1 VWFGVGHVEDFDVV
15 VAQEI
20 SQTLGSQDEVNL
32 SSKFAPYGWIGKETI
47 VSSVKWDS
55 VRSRVRYRTLFD

>member
-32 SSKFAPYGWIGKETI
+32 SSKFAPYG
-47 VSSVKWDS
+47 
-55 VRSRVRYRTLFD
+55 